1 MEAWIDVNVSL
12 PEEEALVDVRVR
24 GSVRPDYYRIEDRWY
39 SLEDLDR
46 WRMNTSRYW
55 KEDRT
60 WYLETEQVE
69 GWRDEAG

>member
-12 PEEEALVDVRVR
+12 PEEEALVAVRVR
-24 GSVRPDYYRIEDRWY
+24 GSVRSDYYRIEDRWY